1 MALEGYIDDDI
12 LLCHGCYNTV
22 NLFTHK
28 IKETNIMNTPTTE
41 EIKAQLEELKHMY
54 AMTLVN
60 TVCDFMERIDDLNED
75 AGYLILGRLR
85 KHFHFEGS
93 LYGRGDFE
101 ASLGRELT
109 NDEWKKIYSSTEF
122 YYELGEPHD
131 GDMYAIAKVLEDLG
145 FGA

>member
-1 MALEGYIDDDI
+1 
-12 LLCHGCYNTV
+12 
-22 NLFTHK
+22 
-28 IKETNIMNTPTTE
+28 MNTPTTE

>member
-1 MALEGYIDDDI
+1 
-12 LLCHGCYNTV
+12 
-22 NLFTHK
+22 
-28 IKETNIMNTPTTE
+28 MNTPTTE
-41 EIKAQLEELKHMY
+41 EIKAKLAEVKEQYNMF
-54 AMTLVN
+54 LVK
-60 TVCDFMERIDDLNED
+60 TVCDFMERIDDLHED

-85 KHFHFEGS
+85 QHFHFEGS

-101 ASLGRELT
+101 ASLGRDLT
-109 NDEWKKIYSSTEF
+109 DDEWKKIYSSKEF

>member
-1 MALEGYIDDDI
+1 MALDGYIDDDI

-22 NLFTHK
+22 NLFTYK

-41 EIKAQLEELKHMY
+41 EIKEQIAELKEQYNMY
-54 AMTLVN
+54 LVK
-60 TVCDFMERIDDLNED
+60 TVCDLMEKIDDLNED

-85 KHFHFEGS
+85 KHFHMEGS

-101 ASLGRELT
+101 ARLGRNLT
-109 NDEWKKIYSSTEF
+109 DDEWKKIYSSTEF

-131 GDMYAIAKVLEDLG
+131 GDYYAIDKVLEDLG